1 MRKEIIFTL
10 ENSYRDNMDVYGFH
24 FGKGEKAACIVGAIR
39 GNEVQQ
45 LYICS
50 QLVKALK
57 ELEEKG
63 AIVHDNEILV
73 IPSVNHSSMNIGK
86 RFWAT
91 DNTDINRM
99 FPGYHA
105 GETTQRIADGVFR
118 AIQGYNYGIQFTS
131 FYLPGDFVPHVR
143 MMDTGYQNASL
154 ANLFGLP
161 YVVIRQPQPID
172 TATLNYNWQMCK
184 TNAFSVYTRETDRI
198 DEESAGQA
206 VSAILRFLTRMGIV
220 RYNSHSGYIASV
232 INEGDL
238 MAVYSGCGGIY
249 RRCKDPGQE
258 VRQGEKI
265 AEVLHPYEG
274 NVIETIEAPCDG
286 IVFFAYKKPLV
297 NEHEIVYQI
306 IKRMHE

>member
-1 MRKEIIFTL
+1 MKKKLIY
-10 ENSYRDNMDVYGFH
+10 SMKSPYREELKVWGYH
-24 FGKGEKAACIVGAIR
+24 FGKEEPSACIVGSMR
-39 GNEVQQ
+39 GNEIQQ
-45 LYICS
+45 MYVCS
-50 QLVKALK
+50 QLIRRLH
-57 ELEEKG
+57 ELEQKG
-63 AIVHDNEILV
+63 GIVSDNGILV
-73 IPSVNHSSMNIGK
+73 IPAVNYYAENIGK
-86 RFWAT
+86 RFWPA
-91 DNTDINRM
+91 DNRDINRM
-99 FPGYHA
+99 FPGNHA
-105 GETTQRIADGVFR
+105 GETTERIAAGVFEQIR
-118 AIQGYNYGIQFTS
+118 GYNYGIQLAS
-131 FYLPGDFVPHVR
+131 FYRPGDFVPHVR
-143 MMDTGYQNASL
+143 MMETGYQSASL

-161 YVVIRQPQPID
+161 FVVVRKPQPID